1 MKVVFMGTPDF
12 SVSALNAIHQFH
24 EIVMVVTQP
33 DRARGR
39 GKKVTPSPVKKR
51 ALELG
56 LPVYQPN
63 RLRDPEAIEH
73 VTSAK
78 ADVMVIVAYGQILP
92 KEILDAP
99 PFGCINIHAS
109 LLPKYRGAAPI
120 HRAIL
125 SGDSKTGITIMK
137 MDVGL
142 DTGDMYRSESIEI
155 SESMTMECLHDDL
168 SELGSRMIVDVLD
181 GLSRGETHAV
191 KQDEAKATYAA
202 KITKAEAE
210 IDWKKSARMI
220 HNQIRAFDPF
230 PGAWTRVATA
240 KLKVFASV
248 CQVEDKA
255 GMPGEILAVS
265 KTGILIQTGE
275 GSLLIQE
282 IQAPGKRRMTVE
294 DFLRGNTLEKGV
306 VLLSKEE
313 MQEA

>member
-1 MKVVFMGTPDF
+1 MGTPDF

-73 VTSAK
+73 VTNAN

-99 PFGCINIHAS
+99 SFGCINIHAS

-125 SGDSKTGITIMK
+125 SGDSTTGITIMK

-142 DTGDMYRSESIEI
+142 DTGDMYRSESIAI

-181 GLSRGETHAV
+181 GLLRGEIHAV
-191 KQDEAKATYAA
+191 KQDEGKATYAA
-202 KITKAEAE
+202 KISKAEAE
-210 IDWKKSARMI
+210 IDWKKPAKMI

-230 PGAWTRVATA
+230 PGAWTRAATT

-248 CQVEDKA
+248 CQDEDTA

-265 KTGILIQTGE
+265 KAGILIQTGE

-313 MQEA
+313 TQEA

>member
-51 ALELG
+51 AVELG

-73 VTSAK
+73 VTNAG

-99 PFGCINIHAS
+99 TFGCINIHAS

-125 SGDSKTGITIMK
+125 SGDSATGITIMK

-142 DTGDMYRSESIEI
+142 DTGDMYRSESIAI
-155 SESMTMECLHDDL
+155 SESMTMECLHDEL

-181 GLSRGETHAV
+181 GLLRGETQAV
-191 KQDEAKATYAA
+191 KQDEEKATYAA
-202 KITKAEAE
+202 KISKAEAE
-210 IDWKKSARMI
+210 IDWKKSAKMI

-230 PGAWTRVATA
+230 PGAWTRAATT

-248 CQVEDKA
+248 CQVEDTA

-265 KTGILIQTGE
+265 RAGIQIQTGE

-313 MQEA
+313 TQEA

>member
-1 MKVVFMGTPDF
+1 MRVVFMGTPDF
-12 SVSALNAIHQFH
+12 SVSALNAIHQSH

-51 ALELG
+51 AMDLG

-63 RLRDPEAIEH
+63 RLRDPEAIQRVLE
-73 VTSAK
+73 AE

-92 KEILDAP
+92 KEILDVP
-99 PFGCINIHAS
+99 TFGCINIHAS
-109 LLPKYRGAAPI
+109 LLPKHRGAAPI

-125 SGDSKTGITIMK
+125 SGDPTTGITIMK

-142 DTGDMYRSESIEI
+142 DTGDMYRSESIAI
-155 SESMTMECLHDDL
+155 SEALTTGQLHDEL
-168 SELGSRMIVDVLD
+168 SKMGACMITDVLD
-181 GLSRGETHAV
+181 GLLREEIDAIP
-191 KQDEAKATYAA
+191 QDESKATYAA
-202 KITKAEAE
+202 KISKAEAE
-210 IDWKKSARMI
+210 IDWAQSARAI

-230 PGAWTRVATA
+230 PGAWTRADA
-240 KLKVFASV
+240 IKLKVFASV
-248 CQVEDKA
+248 CRSEDSEGK
-255 GMPGEILAVS
+255 PGEILAVS
-265 KTGILIQTGE
+265 KNGISVQTGV

-294 DFLRGNTLEKGV
+294 EFLRGNTLEKGV
-306 VLLSKEE
+306 VLRSKEE